1 MNLLLLNP
9 QQINNDSALITGRQL
24 EHLISVQ
31 RAVVG
36 DSIRVGVINGMMGQG
51 LISALNSQSASVQ
64 FSLDTQPPPPLPLTM
79 ILALPRP
86 KMLRRILQTISSMG
100 VKKLYLINSSR
111 VEKSFWQTPF
121 LQPEALQEQLI
132 LGLEQARDT
141 QMPEIIMRKLF
152 KPFVEDELGEII
164 AQTRAL
170 VAHPKTEKRCPV
182 NIAEPVSLAIGP
194 EGGFIPY
201 EIEKLNQL
209 GFESVHLGPRILRVE
224 TAVPALVS
232 RLYPAS

>member
-9 QQINNDSALITGRQL
+9 QQINNDSALVTGRQL
-24 EHLISVQ
+24 KHLISVQ
-31 RAVVG
+31 RAAVG

-51 LISALNSQSASVQ
+51 LISALNSQSASIQ

-100 VKKLYLINSSR
+100 VKKLYLVNSSR

-170 VAHPKTEKRCPV
+170 VAHPKTDKRCPV

-201 EIEKLNQL
+201 EVEKLNQL

>member
-9 QQINNDSALITGRQL
+9 QQINNDSALVTGRQL
-24 EHLISVQ
+24 KHLISVQ
-31 RAVVG
+31 RAAVG

-51 LISALNSQSASVQ
+51 LISALNSQSASIQ

-170 VAHPKTEKRCPV
+170 VAHPKTDKRCPV

-201 EIEKLNQL
+201 EVEKLNQL

-232 RLYPAS
+232 RMYPAS

>member
-9 QQINNDSALITGRQL
+9 QQINNDSALVTGRQL
-24 EHLISVQ
+24 KHLISVQ
-31 RAVVG
+31 RAAVG

-51 LISALNSQSASVQ
+51 LISALNSQSATIQ

-100 VKKLYLINSSR
+100 VKKLYLVNSSR

-170 VAHPKTEKRCPV
+170 VAHPKTDKRCPV

-201 EIEKLNQL
+201 EVEKLNQL

>member
-9 QQINNDSALITGRQL
+9 QQINSDSALITGRQL

-31 RAVVG
+31 RAAVG
-36 DSIRVGVINGMMGQG
+36 DSIRVGAINGMMGHG
-51 LISALNSQSASVQ
+51 LISALDSQSATIQ
-64 FSLDTQPPPPLPLTM
+64 LCLDTQPPPPLPLTM

-86 KMLRRILQTISSMG
+86 KMLRRILQTISAMG
-100 VKKLYLINSSR
+100 VKKLYLINASR

-132 LGLEQARDT
+132 LGLEQAKDT
-141 QMPEIIMRKLF
+141 QMPEIMIRKLF

-164 AQTRAL
+164 AQTRPL
-170 VAHPKTEKRCPV
+170 VAHPGADKSCSV
-182 NIAEPVSLAIGP
+182 NTAEPVSLAIGP

-201 EIEKLNQL
+201 EVEKLNQL

-224 TAVPALVS
+224 TAVPTLIS

>member
-9 QQINNDSALITGRQL
+9 QQINSDSALITGRQL

-31 RAVVG
+31 RAAVG
-36 DSIRVGVINGMMGQG
+36 DSIRVGAINGMMGHG
-51 LISALNSQSASVQ
+51 LISALDSQSATIQ
-64 FSLDTQPPPPLPLTM
+64 LCLDTQPPPPLPLTM

-86 KMLRRILQTISSMG
+86 KMLRRILQTISAMG
-100 VKKLYLINSSR
+100 VKKLYLINASR

-121 LQPEALQEQLI
+121 LQPGALQEQLI
-132 LGLEQARDT
+132 LGLEQAKDT
-141 QMPEIIMRKLF
+141 QMPEVMIRKLF

-164 AQTRAL
+164 AQTRPL
-170 VAHPKTEKRCPV
+170 VAHPGADKSCSV
-182 NIAEPVSLAIGP
+182 NTAEPVSLAIGP

-201 EIEKLNQL
+201 EVEKFNQL

-224 TAVPALVS
+224 TAVPALIS

>member
-9 QQINNDSALITGRQL
+9 QQINNESALITGRQL

-31 RAVVG
+31 RAIVG

-51 LISALNSQSASVQ
+51 RISDLNSQSATIQ
-64 FSLDTQPPPPLPLTM
+64 FCLDTQPPPPLPLTM

-170 VAHPKTEKRCPV
+170 VAHPKTDKRCPV

-201 EIEKLNQL
+201 EVEKLNQL